1 MLVVHARKV
10 LSWLVRKLISGL
22 VLVALA
28 AGWICLLSFAFTASG
43 LRARFQGADDF
54 WIAVA
59 TVIMLVLM
67 LPVVIAHGRIMARFH
82 ARRDAPGAS

>member
-1 MLVVHARKV
+1 MLFVHARKV

-43 LRARFQGADDF
+43 LRARFQGADDL
-54 WIAVA
+54 WIALA
-59 TVIMLVLM
+59 TLALFILM
-67 LPVVIAHGRIMARFH
+67 VPVVIAHGRIMARFDVQH
-82 ARRDAPGAS
+82 GTRVAP